1 MPTHRKSQFLASVL
15 LAVALFA
22 SAAVAQNKG
31 GFKGKIRD
39 LKGSFV
45 AGATVE
51 ARQGG
56 SVVKSTTS
64 GSKGDFIL
72 DGLAEGTYNI
82 AVDATGYSTGVMFNV
97 EVKKNKVR
105 DLGSRLMLSPDRGTQ
120 NFIRGVV
127 FFKENLSVHGA
138 TVELFAM
145 NSDGSYRKAATGKSN
160 QMGEFGF
167 VQPGTIKRFKV
178 KATFKGVSAEKV
190 VETESPAVH
199 RLTLTL
205 DLSRSEQ

>member
-1 MPTHRKSQFLASVL
+1 MPTRRKSHLIASVL
-15 LAVALFA
+15 FVVAVFA
-22 SAAVAQNKG
+22 SGALGQGKG
-31 GFKGKIRD
+31 GLKGKVRD
-39 LKGSFV
+39 LKGTFV

-56 SVVKSTTS
+56 NVIKSTTAN
-64 GSKGDFIL
+64 SKGDFVL
-72 DGLAEGTYNI
+72 EGLSEGTYNV
-82 AVDATGYSTGVMFNV
+82 AVDASGYSTGVMFNV
-97 EVKKNKVR
+97 EVKKNKIR

-138 TVELFAM
+138 SVELFAM
-145 NSDGSYRKAATGKSN
+145 NSDGSYRKAATGTSN

-178 KATFKGVSAEKV
+178 KATYKGVSSEKI

-205 DLSRSEQ
+205 DLSRAEQ

>member
-1 MPTHRKSQFLASVL
+1 MPTLRRSHFIVWVL
-15 LAVALFA
+15 FAVALLA
-22 SAAVAQNKG
+22 SSSLAQAKG
-31 GFKGKIRD
+31 GLKGKIRD
-39 LKGSFV
+39 LKGSLI

-51 ARQGG
+51 ARQDG

-64 GSKGDFIL
+64 NSKGDFVL
-72 DGLAEGTYNI
+72 DGLVEGTYNL
-82 AVDATGYSTGVMFNV
+82 AVDADGYSTGVMFNV

-145 NSDGSYRKAATGKSN
+145 NSDGSYRKAAAGKSN
-160 QMGEFGF
+160 QLGEFGF
-167 VQPGTIKRFKV
+167 VQPGTMKRFKV

-190 VETESPAVH
+190 VETDSPAVH